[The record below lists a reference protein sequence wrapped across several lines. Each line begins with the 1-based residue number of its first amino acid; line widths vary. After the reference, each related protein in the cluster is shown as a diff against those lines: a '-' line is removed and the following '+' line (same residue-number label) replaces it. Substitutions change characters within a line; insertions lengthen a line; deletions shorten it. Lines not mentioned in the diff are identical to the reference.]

1 MVSLRMKNYVLL
13 SHTDILAYL
22 RGKMCMMMYVEIII
36 HDVVAN
42 ILSLSLVPNA
52 FKKNLKN

>member
-1 MVSLRMKNYVLL
+1 MKNYVLL